1 MRNLSVFLLAA
12 ALAAPVL
19 PAAMPTAAPNPQDP
33 QFQAKGDQH
42 RTYVFPGTTE
52 KIPYRL
58 LVPSKWSKSQKLP
71 MMVILHSGASV
82 DVPFERGDG
91 VLAKVAEQRG
101 WIILA
106 PMGYYSS
113 PRYNSPYSPIP
124 AKAAAPAAAPAAGG
138 AKKNGPPPPTALDKQ
153 RSEDDVMMVT
163 DLVAKEYNADQSRI
177 YLFGNSFGGEGT
189 WYLGQKYP
197 ERWAAIGV
205 ASAPISLD
213 GYPYDRLKGLP
224 LLIVHGEKDDVNS
237 FAAAE
242 KDAQLTK
249 QNGVDVTWMP
259 VKGGTHL
266 EAWCTVF
273 PQMLDYFEKHP
284 KKK

>member
-1 MRNLSVFLLAA
+1 MRTLSALLFAA
-12 ALAAPVL
+12 ALAAPAL
-19 PAAMPTAAPNPQDP
+19 PAAMPSVAPDPQDP
-33 QFQAKGDQH
+33 QYQAKGDQH
-42 RTYVFPGTTE
+42 RSYIFPGTE
-52 KIPYRL
+52 NKIPYRVY
-58 LVPSKWSKSQKLP
+58 VPSKWTPSAKLP

-82 DVPFERGDG
+82 DVPFERGEG
-91 VLAKVAEQRG
+91 VLAKVAEQRN
-101 WIILA
+101 WIVLA
-106 PMGYYSS
+106 PMGYYST

-124 AKAAAPAAAPAAGG
+124 AKAPAPAPAGG
-138 AKKNGPPPPTALDKQ
+138 GQAKKNGPPPPTALDKE
-153 RSEDDVMMVT
+153 RSEQDVMIVT
-163 DLVAKEYNADQSRI
+163 DLVAKEYGADPSRI

-205 ASAPISLD
+205 ASAPITLD
-213 GYPYDRLKGLP
+213 GYPYARLKGLP

-242 KDAQLTK
+242 KDAQITK

-259 VKGGTHL
+259 VKDGSHL
-266 EAWCTVF
+266 EAWCVVL
-273 PQMLDYFEKHP
+273 PQILDYFEKHP